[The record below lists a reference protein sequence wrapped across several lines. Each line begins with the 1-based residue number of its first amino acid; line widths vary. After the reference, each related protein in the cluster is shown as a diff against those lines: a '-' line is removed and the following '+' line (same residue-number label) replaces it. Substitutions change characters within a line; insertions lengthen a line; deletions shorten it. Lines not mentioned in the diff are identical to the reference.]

1 MAALPAL
8 SGQRNNVA
16 QTLPQLEMKQ
26 KSLMNLG
33 SEAEDQRGPEA
44 AEANPESLGEC
55 QLQLSSISGPSVPI
69 S

>member
-8 SGQRNNVA
+8 SGQRNHVA

-33 SEAEDQRGPEA
+33 SEAEELSGPEA

-55 QLQLSSISGPSVPI
+55 LLQLSSLI
-69 S
+69 